1 MKHTRTTHL
10 IYHLIGSS
18 FFLLLPIVFWPGEET
33 LTDFF
38 MDERALRGYTTNIL
52 VLGFFYFFYYYVVP
66 RYYFQK
72 KYIYFVLIIFT
83 CYLLVAFLPE
93 MLVSALGIEHGRF
106 PHGPGHEQGPGPL
119 PGGPSG
125 NIKLMFRLGH
135 NLIFFLAVIFFSL
148 MLKIN
153 NRLRQAEKER
163 LKAEL
168 SYFKAQ
174 INPHFLFN
182 TLNSIYSLAIQK
194 ADNTPEAVV
203 KLSGMMRYVI
213 SDAEN
218 DYVALEK
225 EVNYITDYIE
235 LQKIRFGDTV
245 IIDYQPCETVP
256 GKIIAPLILI
266 PFIENAFK
274 YGINPAEKSSIGI
287 MISLNDSEL
296 HLRVTNQKVAP
307 SDTTNSG
314 GLGIINARK
323 RLTLLYPE
331 KHNLVIQDRENEYI
345 VDLHIVLP

>member
-1 MKHTRTTHL
+1 MKQTRATYL

-38 MDERALRGYTTNIL
+38 TDERALRGYTTNIL
-52 VLGFFYFFYYYVVP
+52 VLGFFYFFYYYVIP
-66 RYYFQK
+66 RFYFQK
-72 KYIYFVLIIFT
+72 KYIYLVLMIVA
-83 CYLLVAFLPE
+83 CYILVAFLPE
-93 MLVSALGIEHGRF
+93 MIVSALGIDQGHI
-106 PHGPGHEQGPGPL
+106 PHGPGHDPATGPGSRP
-119 PGGPSG
+119 PSG

-213 SDAEN
+213 SDADN

-225 EVNYITDYIE
+225 EIGYITDYIE
-235 LQKIRFGDTV
+235 LQKIRFGETV
-245 IIDYQPCETVP
+245 LIDFQPCEP
-256 GKIIAPLILI
+256 IAGKVIAPLILI

-274 YGINPAEKSSIGI
+274 YGINPAAKSSIGI
-287 MISLNDSEL
+287 RIDLESAAL

-307 SDTTNSG
+307 AEPSNSG
-314 GLGIINARK
+314 GLGILNARK
-323 RLTLLYPE
+323 RLSLLYPE
-331 KHNLVIQDRENEYI
+331 KHRLVIQDGESDYI
-345 VDLHIVLP
+345 VDLHIIL

>member
-1 MKHTRTTHL
+1 MKQSRTTQI
-10 IYHLIGSS
+10 IYHLVGCS

-38 MDERALRGYTTNIL
+38 SDERALRGYTTNIL
-52 VLGFFYFFYYYVVP
+52 VLGFFYFFYYYVIP
-66 RYYFQK
+66 RFYFKK
-72 KYIYFVLIIFT
+72 KYIYLILIIVA
-83 CYLLVAFLPE
+83 CYTLVAFLPE
-93 MLVSALGIEHGRF
+93 MIVSALGIDQGRF
-106 PHGPGHEQGPGPL
+106 PHGPGHEPGTGPGQ
-119 PGGPSG
+119 G

-213 SDAEN
+213 SDADN

-225 EVNYITDYIE
+225 EIGYITDYIE
-235 LQKIRFGDTV
+235 LQKIRFG
-245 IIDYQPCETVP
+245 ETVLIDFQSSELNT
-256 GKIIAPLILI
+256 GKVIAPLILI

-274 YGINPAEKSSIGI
+274 YGINPASKSSIGI
-287 MISLNDSEL
+287 RIELEGAEL
-296 HLRVTNQKVAP
+296 HMRVTNQKVAP
-307 SDTTNSG
+307 TEPSNTG
-314 GLGIINARK
+314 GLGILNARK
-323 RLTLLYPE
+323 RLSLLYPE
-331 KHNLVIQDRENEYI
+331 KHRLVIQDGETDYI
-345 VDLHIVLP
+345 VDLHIIL